1 MLPCNAVFSAVSE
14 VISPCTAAI
23 ATCNECDCAASACA
37 ADSDCATFE
46 CRVSARVL
54 ETVAR
59 RACFSGLGGI
69 GGGRALLGVVKFG
82 RSTSKGEVRRSG
94 AGAAVVD
101 VFVVVVV
108 VAVIEVGCDA
118 GVGAGCS
125 GGFDE
130 NCR

>member
-1 MLPCNAVFSAVSE
+1 M
-14 VISPCTAAI
+14 
-23 ATCNECDCAASACA
+23 D
-37 ADSDCATFE
+37 
-46 CRVSARVL
+46 CRVSARAL

-94 AGAAVVD
+94 AGAGAGVD
-101 VFVVVVV
+101 VD
-108 VAVIEVGCDA
+108 VIIGAGCDA
-118 GVGAGCS
+118 GAGAGCGG